1 MGPTH
6 RCCMDISAEDLPGG
20 ITKVVLQGRFDT
32 TGAVVI
38 ELPFNKIVT
47 EQRKIIVDLSA
58 VNFLASYGIRVLLV
72 GAKIVKSKGG
82 NLVILCPD
90 NNVAKVL
97 KTAGMDAL
105 IPIHQTETAEAAAL
119 ASCIRCRAFTQVDW
133 CCATTLPSCSGC
145 QGGLKASHSMA
156 SRLMFR
162 SPSNFASK
170 RPSPTSSCTV
180 PRGTSGSRS
189 RSNSS
194 AMAEPWS
201 PASRIT
207 AGNSIPR
214 GLHRRWWRLRSRRR
228 KWVISASL
236 SCAVLQAAWIT
247 NAARAAIG

>member
-1 MGPTH
+1 
-6 RCCMDISAEDLPGG
+6 MDISTENLAGG

-105 IPIHQTETAEAAAL
+105 IPIHQTEAAATAAL
-119 ASCIRCRAFTQVDW
+119 AS
-133 CCATTLPSCSGC
+133 
-145 QGGLKASHSMA
+145 
-156 SRLMFR
+156 
-162 SPSNFASK
+162 
-170 RPSPTSSCTV
+170 
-180 PRGTSGSRS
+180 
-189 RSNSS
+189 
-194 AMAEPWS
+194 
-201 PASRIT
+201 
-207 AGNSIPR
+207 
-214 GLHRRWWRLRSRRR
+214 
-228 KWVISASL
+228 
-236 SCAVLQAAWIT
+236 
-247 NAARAAIG
+247 